1 MQRASKL
8 PHIFYSEEMQLFIRS
23 ANDSV
28 TKFLAG
34 VVREKPSKMLEKY
47 NEHFEKFVEE
57 TGQKTE
63 DSVNKYFNN
72 LDKTINFFKEYR
84 NIAKRMR
91 DQKHAFKLTYLKF
104 INYTIVDYK
113 NKLRSEEKE
122 KLDTQHK
129 AYVRI

>member
-1 MQRASKL
+1 MSRCAKL
-8 PHIFYSEEMQLFIRS
+8 PHIFYSEEMQLFLKS
-23 ANDSV
+23 SNESV
-28 TKFLAG
+28 TKFIAG
-34 VVREKPSKMLEKY
+34 VIRESPTKMLVKY

-91 DQKHAFKLTYLKF
+91 D
-104 INYTIVDYK
+104 
-113 NKLRSEEKE
+113 
-122 KLDTQHK
+122 
-129 AYVRI
+129 